1 MITSLRFMKH
11 VLIKRPAAGKIKILS
26 LNWKECSNLKILD
39 QNAYSFS
46 RDFSIRENQ
55 GRVIYNDKTNILAK
69 LVKSEKIGNPFGSVN
84 KKYLKKK

>member
-46 RDFSIRENQ
+46 RENQ